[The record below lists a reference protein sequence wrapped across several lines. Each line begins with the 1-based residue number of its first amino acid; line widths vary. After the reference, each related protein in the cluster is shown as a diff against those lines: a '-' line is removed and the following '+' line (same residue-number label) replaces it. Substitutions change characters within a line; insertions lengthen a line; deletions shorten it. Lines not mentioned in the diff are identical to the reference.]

1 MIYLRAVDVTKTYAN
16 HTALDGV
23 NIEVPEQ
30 SIFGMLGPNGAGK
43 TTLIRIIN
51 MITQPDK
58 GQILLNDRPISRKDI
73 VNIGY
78 MPEER
83 GIYKK
88 MKVGEQAIYLA
99 RLKGLSKADALIK
112 LKFWFD
118 RMEISSWWN
127 RKVEELSKGMQQKVQ
142 FIVTIL
148 HEPKLLIF
156 DEPFSGLDPI
166 NVNLLK
172 DEIRYLN
179 KQGATIIFST
189 HNMASVEEICGHICL
204 IDHSR
209 DILSGEIHEIKN
221 RYKTNTFRINY
232 RTAED
237 PVAFIDP
244 VEFKVLKSEKLRD
257 NYVADI
263 QLLNGSTPNSL
274 LAQMLPNAE
283 VVAMQEILPSLNDIF
298 IRVVN
303 NNNTLHHE

>member
-16 HTALDGV
+16 NKALNSV
-23 NIEVPEQ
+23 NIEVPKQ
-30 SIFGMLGPNGAGK
+30 SIFGLLGPNGAGK

-51 MITQPDK
+51 MITQPDE
-58 GQILLNDRPISRKDI
+58 GQILLNGRPISRKDI

-99 RLKGLSKADALIK
+99 RLKGLSRADALKK

-172 DEIRYLN
+172 DEIKYIN
-179 KQGATIIFST
+179 DNGATIIFST
-189 HNMASVEEICGHICL
+189 HNMASVEEICDHICL

-209 DILSGEIHEIKN
+209 DILNGEIHEIKN
-221 RYKTNTFRINY
+221 RYKTNTFKITY
-232 RTAED
+232 RTAGS
-237 PVAFIDP
+237 PVDFINTN
-244 VEFKVLKSEKLRD
+244 EFKIIKSEKLRD

-263 QLLNGSTPNSL
+263 KLLNGNTPNSL

-283 VVAMQEILPSLNDIF
+283 VVAMQEIIPSLNDIF
-298 IRVVN
+298 ISVVN
-303 NNNTLHHE
+303 NNNTLYYE